1 MRKWSAKAAAGVVL
15 LALVGGGVGSAAERR
30 PLDGLVA
37 VVNDDAILASEL
49 GEEVSMRLYQ
59 LGPEAAKVKDLRE
72 FTAEV
77 LQTMID
83 ARLLIQDAD
92 DHDLVVSKEDVQP
105 YVEEEMARIR
115 EAFDTP
121 EEYEAALAQYG
132 MTEKDLLLRYR
143 KNLRDQ
149 LKIRRLTET
158 VLAPRV
164 TVTEEELRA
173 YYEAHKNELAV
184 PDVVTVRE
192 IALAKRPSPESEARL
207 RRKLEEM
214 RAAVLAGGDFASWAE
229 SLAQSEDGEFGRS
242 FRYRPGEALPG
253 LERAAAGL
261 KVGQLSPVT
270 LAPEGYWLVRL
281 VGVEN
286 DRREVQ
292 YLRLPLVVTPADVA
306 AARARAEAAAAAV
319 AGGEPFAEVAARYS
333 DNDETA
339 ARGGLVGELSV
350 NEIAAG
356 MPKVAVALAELE
368 PGEVTPILEEPEGF
382 FVLLL
387 EERRAGRTVSYEEA
401 RDLVKRTLRTR
412 KLALEQEK
420 YLQEL
425 TAKSYIK
432 TFE

>member
-1 MRKWSAKAAAGVVL
+1 MRTAGAIFAVGSVL
-15 LALVGGGVGSAAERR
+15 LALAATGTGAAERR

-59 LGPEAAKVKDLRE
+59 LGPGAAKVKDLRA

-77 LQTMID
+77 LKAIID
-83 ARLLIQDAD
+83 SRLLIQDAD
-92 DHDLVVSKEDVQP
+92 DHDIVVSKEDVQP
-105 YVEEEMARIR
+105 YVEEELARIR

-121 EEYEAALAQYG
+121 EEYEAALARYG

-143 KNLRDQ
+143 KSLRDQ
-149 LKIRRLTET
+149 LKIQRLTET

-173 YYEAHKNELAV
+173 YYEAHRGELAV

-192 IALAKRPSPESEARL
+192 IAIAKRPSPESEARV
-207 RRKLEEM
+207 RGKLEEM
-214 RAAVLAGGDFASWAE
+214 RAAVLAGADFPSWAE
-229 SLAQSEDGEFGRS
+229 SVAKSEAGEFGRS

-261 KVGQLSPVT
+261 KIGELSPVT

-281 VGVEN
+281 VGIEN

-292 YLRLPLVVTPADVA
+292 YLRLPMVVTAADVA

-319 AGGEPFAEVAARYS
+319 AAGESFADVAARYS

-339 ARGGLVGELSV
+339 AQGGLVGELSV
-350 NEIAAG
+350 AEIATG
-356 MPKVAVALAELE
+356 MPKAAAALAELE
-368 PGEVTPILEEPEGF
+368 PGEVTPVLEEPEGF
-382 FVLLL
+382 FVLKL
-387 EERRAGRTVSYEEA
+387 EGRRAGRDVSYEEA
-401 RDLVKRTLRTR
+401 RDLIKRTLRTK

-425 TAKSYIK
+425 TAKAYIK